1 MVERHQQAN
10 GLALFFAIVM
20 LGVIAPIARSTLQVA
35 SEINLVAEIV
45 IDDPLAPGELKPVP
59 IQGEPRE
66 NSISF
71 SISRRS
77 GIESDPAIRGEIG
90 FDPGVSIAGADNVV
104 AAEVVVLTG
113 QKSAD
118 VTRGDTQIAQHNGH
132 GGGEIFAV
140 SGAAGEKEIG

>member
-1 MVERHQQAN
+1 MVERHQQAD

-20 LGVIAPIARSTLQVA
+20 LRAIAPIARGVLEVA
-35 SEINLVAEIV
+35 REINLVREIV

-66 NSISF
+66 KSTSF

-77 GIESDPAIRGEIG
+77 GIESDPAIPGEVG
-90 FDPGVSIAGADNVV
+90 FDPGVGVAGANDVV
-104 AAEVVVLTG
+104 AAEVVVFTG

-118 VTRGDTQIAQHNGH
+118 V
-132 GGGEIFAV
+132 
-140 SGAAGEKEIG
+140 

>member
-1 MVERHQQAN
+1 
-10 GLALFFAIVM
+10 M
-20 LGVIAPIARSTLQVA
+20 LGVIAPIARGVLEVA
-35 SEINLVAEIV
+35 REINLVREIV

-66 NSISF
+66 EATSF

-77 GIESDPAIRGEIG
+77 GIESDPAIRGKIG
-90 FDPGVSIAGADNVV
+90 FDPGVGVAGADNVI
-104 AAEVVVLTG
+104 AAEVVVFSG

-118 VTRGDTQIAQHNGH
+118 VTRGNSEAAQHDGH

-140 SGAAGEKEIG
+140 SGAAGEK